1 MLTQNPS
8 TTFNNHW
15 RPPKTFCVRRLNMYY
30 IGSYVFLIYLKITN
44 SLTINRNS
52 VCIKNIFC
60 QSKKK
65 KKNGIILYFVNLCN
79 SYLLHICFC
88 TQSDVI
94 SHITW
99 PLQAWLTKMRKRPR
113 KPQNCWIQN

>member
-1 MLTQNPS
+1 MVHTESYFIKQLKLYGQNPS

-52 VCIKNIFC
+52 VCIKNIFAKA
-60 QSKKK
+60 KKK
-65 KKNGIILYFVNLCN
+65 KRMALFYILLIFV
-79 SYLLHICFC
+79 IRTCF
-88 TQSDVI
+88 I
-94 SHITW
+94 SASVLN
-99 PLQAWLTKMRKRPR
+99 PM
-113 KPQNCWIQN
+113 